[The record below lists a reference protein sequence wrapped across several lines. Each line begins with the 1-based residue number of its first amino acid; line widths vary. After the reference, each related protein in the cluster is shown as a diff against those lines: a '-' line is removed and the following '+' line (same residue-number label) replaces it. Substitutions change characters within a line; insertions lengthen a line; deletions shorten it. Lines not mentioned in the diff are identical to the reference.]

1 MTILE
6 EYNAKLSAVRKKIG
20 EGQATPMDAF
30 AYQELK
36 YRISNLET
44 LNAIGACT
52 PVTTDKNVISLHYEV
67 TALLLKNLVDE
78 RCTGS
83 RTDDEGKKKRE
94 TAKNTLISIYNSG
107 AKKSKNLI
115 IDSDQV
121 YKKYISEF
129 VNAFIPVWMQYRDTL
144 FKI

>member
-6 EYNAKLSAVRKKIG
+6 EYNAKLNTVRSKISA
-20 EGQATPMDAF
+20 GQATPMDAF

-52 PVTTDKNVISLHYEV
+52 PISTDKNVISLHYEV
-67 TALLLKNLVDE
+67 TSLLLKNLVDE

-83 RTDDEGKKKRE
+83 RTDEEGKKKRE
-94 TAKNTLISIYNSG
+94 TAKNTLIGVYNSG
-107 AKKSKNLI
+107 SKKSKSLI
-115 IDSDQV
+115 IDSVQV

-129 VNAFIPVWMQYRDTL
+129 VNAFIPVWIQYRDTL

>member
-6 EYNAKLSAVRKKIG
+6 EYNAKLSTIRAKIG
-20 EGQATPMDAF
+20 AGQASPMDAF

-36 YRISNLET
+36 YRISTLET

-52 PVTTDKNVISLHYEV
+52 PVTVDKNTISLHYEI
-67 TALLLKNLVDE
+67 TALLLKNLIDE

-83 RTDDEGKKKRE
+83 RTDEEGKKKRE
-94 TAKNTLISIYNSG
+94 TAKNTLLSVYNSG
-107 AKKSKNLI
+107 TNRSRNLI
-115 IDSDQV
+115 VDSDQT

-129 VNAFIPVWMQYRDTL
+129 VNAFIPVWIQYRDTL

>member
-20 EGQATPMDAF
+20 DGQATPMDAF

-52 PVTTDKNVISLHYEV
+52 PVSTDKNVISLHYEV
-67 TALLLKNLVDE
+67 TSLLLKNLVDE

-83 RTDDEGKKKRE
+83 RTDEEGKKKRE
-94 TAKNTLISIYNSG
+94 TAKNTLIG
-107 AKKSKNLI
+107 
-115 IDSDQV
+115 
-121 YKKYISEF
+121 
-129 VNAFIPVWMQYRDTL
+129 YRDRCVRRNRLSATG
-144 FKI
+144 

>member
-6 EYNAKLSAVRKKIG
+6 EYNAKLSAVRSKIG
-20 EGQATPMDAF
+20 AGQATPMDAF

-52 PVTTDKNVISLHYEV
+52 PVSTDKNVISLHYEV
-67 TALLLKNLVDE
+67 ASLLLKNLVDE

-83 RTDDEGKKKRE
+83 RTDEEGKKKRE
-94 TAKNTLISIYNSG
+94 TAKNTLIGVYNSG
-107 AKKSKNLI
+107 AKKSKSLI

-129 VNAFIPVWMQYRDTL
+129 VNAFIPVWVQYRDTL

>member
-1 MTILE
+1 
-6 EYNAKLSAVRKKIG
+6 
-20 EGQATPMDAF
+20 MDAF

-52 PVTTDKNVISLHYEV
+52 PVTTDKYVISLHYEV
-67 TALLLKNLVDE
+67 TSLLLKNLVDE

-83 RTDDEGKKKRE
+83 RTDEEGKKKRE
-94 TAKNTLISIYNSG
+94 TAKNTLIGVYNSG
-107 AKKSKNLI
+107 SKKSKSLI
-115 IDSDQV
+115 IDSVQV

-129 VNAFIPVWMQYRDTL
+129 VNAFIPVWIQYRDTL

>member
-6 EYNAKLSAVRKKIG
+6 EYNTKLSTIRAKIG
-20 EGQATPMDAF
+20 TGQASPMDAF

-36 YRISNLET
+36 YRISTLET

-52 PVTTDKNVISLHYEV
+52 PVTVDKKSISLHYEI
-67 TALLLKNLVDE
+67 TALLLKNLIDE

-83 RTDDEGKKKRE
+83 RTDEEGKKKRE
-94 TAKNTLISIYNSG
+94 TAKNTLLSVYNSG
-107 AKKSKNLI
+107 TNRSRNLI
-115 IDSDQV
+115 VDSDQA

-129 VNAFIPVWMQYRDTL
+129 VNAFIPVWIQFRDTL

>member
-6 EYNAKLSAVRKKIG
+6 EYNAKLSTIRAKIG
-20 EGQATPMDAF
+20 AGQASPMDAF

-36 YRISNLET
+36 YRISTLET

-52 PVTTDKNVISLHYEV
+52 PVTVDKNTISLHYEI
-67 TALLLKNLVDE
+67 TALLLKNLADE

-83 RTDDEGKKKRE
+83 RTDEEGKKKRE
-94 TAKNTLISIYNSG
+94 TAKNTLLSVYNSG
-107 AKKSKNLI
+107 TNKSRSLI
-115 IDSDQV
+115 VDSDQA

-129 VNAFIPVWMQYRDTL
+129 VNAFIPVWIQYRDTL